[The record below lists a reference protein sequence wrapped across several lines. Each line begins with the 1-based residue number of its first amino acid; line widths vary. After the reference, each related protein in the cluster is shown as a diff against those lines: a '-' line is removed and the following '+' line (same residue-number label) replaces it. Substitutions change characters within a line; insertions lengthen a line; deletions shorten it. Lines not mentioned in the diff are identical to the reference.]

1 MARTDLTDEAE
12 VKDHLEKLR
21 VIEKEL
27 DEQGIRLQS
36 LHKAGED
43 LLKNVDAV
51 DPAAKEIK
59 TQLKDFD
66 DCWND
71 IAKQVINRIQQ
82 LENSQSKLKE
92 FHSEMDAT
100 NEWMDETERLLK
112 TYKIGMDPEEASRLQ
127 EKTEIKCEERSKF
140 ASKVDRINRL
150 GKDLAGEIDE
160 PSHDA
165 IQEELQPFNNRWSDV
180 SDQLEL
186 YSDKG
191 YPQPGN
197 ECCFLRIM
205 RKKFGVIH

>member
-21 VIEKEL
+21 VSVNHVLTSFALCPSPRFRQNWDQYLKFALTNPLTALLLLPIFFLFVSFKCIKTFCSVNVSILTSYLYIHLFYVYENQVIEKEL

-43 LLKNVDAV
+43 LLKNVDAG

-82 LENSQSKLKE
+82 VKKKKEKFLEKLSWLGLIN
-92 FHSEMDAT
+92 FSLSGFPSAVC
-100 NEWMDETERLLK
+100 R
-112 TYKIGMDPEEASRLQ
+112 Q
-127 EKTEIKCEERSKF
+127 RSVG
-140 ASKVDRINRL
+140 S
-150 GKDLAGEIDE
+150 
-160 PSHDA
+160 
-165 IQEELQPFNNRWSDV
+165 
-180 SDQLEL
+180 
-186 YSDKG
+186 
-191 YPQPGN
+191 
-197 ECCFLRIM
+197 
-205 RKKFGVIH
+205 

>member
-21 VIEKEL
+21 VSVNHVLTSFALCPSPRFRQNWDQYLKFALTNPLTALLLLPIFFLFVSFKCIKTFCSINVSILTSYLYIHLFYVYENQVIEKEL

-43 LLKNVDAV
+43 LLKNVDAG

-82 LENSQSKLKE
+82 VKKKKEKFLEKLSWLGLIN
-92 FHSEMDAT
+92 FSLSGFPSAVC
-100 NEWMDETERLLK
+100 R
-112 TYKIGMDPEEASRLQ
+112 Q
-127 EKTEIKCEERSKF
+127 RSVG
-140 ASKVDRINRL
+140 S
-150 GKDLAGEIDE
+150 
-160 PSHDA
+160 
-165 IQEELQPFNNRWSDV
+165 
-180 SDQLEL
+180 
-186 YSDKG
+186 
-191 YPQPGN
+191 
-197 ECCFLRIM
+197 
-205 RKKFGVIH
+205 

>member
-21 VIEKEL
+21 VSVNHVLTSFALCPSPRFRQNWDQYLKFALTNPLTALLLLPIFFLFVSFKCIKTFCSVNVSILTSYLYIHLFYVYENQVIEKEL

-43 LLKNVDAV
+43 LLKNVDAG

-82 LENSQSKLKE
+82 VKKKKKEKFLEKLSWLGLIN
-92 FHSEMDAT
+92 FSLSGFPSAVC
-100 NEWMDETERLLK
+100 R
-112 TYKIGMDPEEASRLQ
+112 Q
-127 EKTEIKCEERSKF
+127 RSVG
-140 ASKVDRINRL
+140 S
-150 GKDLAGEIDE
+150 
-160 PSHDA
+160 
-165 IQEELQPFNNRWSDV
+165 
-180 SDQLEL
+180 
-186 YSDKG
+186 
-191 YPQPGN
+191 
-197 ECCFLRIM
+197 
-205 RKKFGVIH
+205 

>member
-1 MARTDLTDEAE
+1 MYLSWLHIYIFIYFVYFENQ
-12 VKDHLEKLR
+12 

-82 LENSQSKLKE
+82 VKKE
-92 FHSEMDAT
+92 
-100 NEWMDETERLLK
+100 
-112 TYKIGMDPEEASRLQ
+112 
-127 EKTEIKCEERSKF
+127 
-140 ASKVDRINRL
+140 
-150 GKDLAGEIDE
+150 GEISRE
-160 PSHDA
+160 A
-165 IQEELQPFNNRWSDV
+165 LLIRT
-180 SDQLEL
+180 DQFFPVWF
-186 YSDKG
+186 SFCG
-191 YPQPGN
+191 
-197 ECCFLRIM
+197 M
-205 RKKFGVIH
+205 